1 MPDTS
6 IGGKLD
12 VIQAVVDL
20 GATAANLAIAKTA
33 IDLTATAAG
42 VTAAKNEV
50 IAEFTSR
57 DLPRKVT
64 KEVAFTGAADHGE
77 IGVVALF
84 TVTGAVRIKLYAICT
99 ETLVGAGTLECG
111 TPAST
116 AGIIAQ
122 ITNATQLLIGEI
134 WTDAS
139 PTTVLEPD
147 SQVPDV
153 IVGDGADIQLTVG
166 AANITDGTIVF
177 VAEWNPLTATGALV
191 AAA

>member
-12 VIQAVVDL
+12 AIQATSDL
-20 GATAANLAIAKTA
+20 GSTAAALATAKAV
-33 IDLTATAAG
+33 IDLGATAAG

-50 IAEFTSR
+50 IAELTSR
-57 DLPRKVT
+57 DLPRKVL
-64 KEVAFTGAADHGE
+64 KQIAFTGAAGLGE
-77 IGVVALF
+77 IGIVALF

-99 ETLVGAGTLECG
+99 ETLVGAATLECG
-111 TPAST
+111 TPGST

-134 WTDAS
+134 WVDAT

-147 SQVPDV
+147 SQVPD
-153 IVGDGADIQLTVG
+153 IIIGDGADIILTVG

-177 VAEWNPLTATGALV
+177 VAEWNPLTADGALV
-191 AAA
+191 AA

>member
-12 VIQAVVDL
+12 AIQAVADL
-20 GATAANLAIAKTA
+20 GATAANLAAAKVV
-33 IDLTATAAG
+33 IDLGATTAG

-57 DLPRKVT
+57 DLPRKVV
-64 KEVAFTGAADHGE
+64 KEVAFTGGAELGQ
-77 IGVVALF
+77 IGTVALF
-84 TVTGAVRIKLYAICT
+84 TVVGAVRVKLYAICT
-99 ETLVGAGTLECG
+99 ETLVGAATLECG
-111 TPAST
+111 TPGSI

-122 ITNATQLLIGEI
+122 IPNATSLLIGEI
-134 WTDAS
+134 WVDAT

-153 IVGDGADIQLTVG
+153 IIGDGADIQLTVG

-177 VAEWNPLTATGALV
+177 VAEWNPLTTNGSLV
-191 AAA
+191 AA